1 MALKLSITAPGA
13 TSQEITLD
21 QPRVKVGRGPTV
33 DVRLPSRAV
42 SELHAV
48 FHVDG
53 SEVAVVDEESTN
65 GTRVNGALLPPGRRK
80 LVRDGDVVCLAE
92 FALTVSGALAAPDPP
107 ERTASIARRLLL
119 DSIRDAGGEAAP
131 PHLALVNTRA
141 AGRVWPLAP
150 GASLVIGRGEDCD
163 IMLDDRDCSRRHAEV
178 ARDGEGA
185 LLRDLGSRNGVVVQ
199 GRASTERRLRH
210 GDELAFGRTVLR
222 YVDPTED
229 LLRALDRGEDHRAPT
244 PAPPEP
250 EPAPAPAVSSE
261 PEPGDVDAETRS
273 SPRISLAPRA
283 SAPAER
289 RSRPSHSPP
298 PGHADWLV
306 VLLAAVILLVSLVSL
321 AIVLRPG

>member
-13 TSQEITLD
+13 TPQEITLD

-53 SEVAVVDEESTN
+53 SEVAVVDEGSTN

-92 FALTVSGALAAPDPP
+92 FALTVSGSLAAPDPP

-131 PHLALVNTRA
+131 PHLALVNTRE
-141 AGRVWPLAP
+141 AGRFWPLAP
-150 GASLVIGRGEDCD
+150 AASLVIGRGEDCD
-163 IMLDDRDCSRRHAEV
+163 IVLDDRDCSRRHAEV
-178 ARDGEGA
+178 SRDGEGA

-210 GDELAFGRTVLR
+210 GDELTFGRTVLR

-250 EPAPAPAVSSE
+250 APAVSSE
-261 PEPGDVDAETRS
+261 PEPGDAEEETRS
-273 SPRISLAPRA
+273 SPRVSLTPRA

-289 RSRPSHSPP
+289 RSRPSQVTP
-298 PGHADWLV
+298 PGRADWLV